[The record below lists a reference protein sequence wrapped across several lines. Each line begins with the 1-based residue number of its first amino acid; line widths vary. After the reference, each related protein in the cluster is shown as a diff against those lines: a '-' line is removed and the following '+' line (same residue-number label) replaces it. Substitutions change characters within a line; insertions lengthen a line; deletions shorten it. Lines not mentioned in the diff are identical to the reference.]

1 MNTDLLQQIKD
12 AVAKEHEHYSAIINE
27 IAERYAAA
35 CVDNYT
41 IYMKTSDKDSNANVC
56 PHTNQMCFMPNC
68 ALGHCGNPPAEQKD
82 TDLTLLEP
90 INHRKNLFIER
101 YSRNREKMNMTDSL
115 NELYELFVGP
125 QERQIK
131 ILNSEN
137 ERLKK
142 QVEWLEKE
150 YQNKAH

>member
-12 AVAKEHEHYSAIINE
+12 AVAKEHEYIDFKHIFEPDHDHYSAIINE

-41 IYMKTSDKDSNANVC
+41 IYMK
-56 PHTNQMCFMPNC
+56 
-68 ALGHCGNPPAEQKD
+68 
-82 TDLTLLEP
+82 
-90 INHRKNLFIER
+90 
-101 YSRNREKMNMTDSL
+101 
-115 NELYELFVGP
+115 
-125 QERQIK
+125 
-131 ILNSEN
+131 
-137 ERLKK
+137 

>member
-1 MNTDLLQQIKD
+1 MNTDLLQQ
-12 AVAKEHEHYSAIINE
+12 
-27 IAERYAAA
+27 
-35 CVDNYT
+35 
-41 IYMKTSDKDSNANVC
+41 
-56 PHTNQMCFMPNC
+56 
-68 ALGHCGNPPAEQKD
+68 
-82 TDLTLLEP
+82 EP